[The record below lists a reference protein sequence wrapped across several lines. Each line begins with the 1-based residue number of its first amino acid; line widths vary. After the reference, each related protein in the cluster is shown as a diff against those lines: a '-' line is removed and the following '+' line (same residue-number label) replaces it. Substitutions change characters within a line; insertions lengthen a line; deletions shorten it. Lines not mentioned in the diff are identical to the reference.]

1 MSQGAFVTLVGY
13 VAQEPSIRT
22 TRTGKTVTDLRVGI
36 TPRYLDQATG
46 EWRDAESSY
55 FTVSCWDRLAHH
67 VRASM
72 HKGEP
77 VLVRGKFKTSTYE
90 DKDGRPRTDTRITAD
105 TVGHDL
111 SRGIA
116 NYIRHRSKQPP
127 AEGGPAADQ
136 TSDQTSDQTGDR
148 SREQMPGNP
157 ELPGGPEDLIDEEA
171 IERFGR
177 DLDDA
182 DLAGRVLTE
191 DPDAQDEDEGEER
204 LEELPQDVASTAQPA
219 PRSLDS
225 AVFPVRLDP
234 PRGPADGPQPR

>member
-22 TRTGKTVTDLRVGI
+22 TKTGKIVTDLRVGI
-36 TPRYLDQATG
+36 TPRYRDQASG
-46 EWRDAESSY
+46 EWRDSESSY
-55 FTVSCWDRLAHH
+55 FTVSCWDRLAQH

-77 VLVRGKFKTSTYE
+77 VLVRGKFKTNTYE
-90 DKDGRPRTDTRITAD
+90 DKDGRPRTDIRITAD

-116 NYIRHRSKQPP
+116 NYIKHRSKQPP
-127 AEGGPAADQ
+127 ADGDQ
-136 TSDQTSDQTGDR
+136 MGDR
-148 SREQMPGNP
+148 ASEQVPGNIALA
-157 ELPGGPEDLIDEEA
+157 EGPDEFLDEDA

-182 DLAGRVLTE
+182 DLAARAFAEDAEDQDAEDQDAEDQDKDATE
-191 DPDAQDEDEGEER
+191 
-204 LEELPQDVASTAQPA
+204 TAA
-219 PRSLDS
+219 S
-225 AVFPVRLDP
+225 AVPY
-234 PRGPADGPQPR
+234 

>member
-13 VAQEPSIRT
+13 VAQEPNIRT
-22 TRTGKTVTDLRVGI
+22 TRTGKTVTELRVGI

-55 FTVSCWDRLAHH
+55 FSVSCWDRLAHH

-116 NYIRHRSKQPP
+116 NYIKHRSKQPP
-127 AEGGPAADQ
+127 AEGDPARDQTSEQTRDQ

-148 SREQMPGNP
+148 TREQMPANP
-157 ELPGGPEDLIDEEA
+157 DLAAGSDDMIDEEA

-191 DPDAQDEDEGEER
+191 DPDAQDEDEGDEE
-204 LEELPQDVASTAQPA
+204 DGDTADTA
-219 PRSLDS
+219 AS
-225 AVFPVRLDP
+225 AV
-234 PRGPADGPQPR
+234 PATPY

>member
-1 MSQGAFVTLVGY
+1 MSQGAFVTLIGY

-22 TRTGKTVTDLRVGI
+22 TKTGKTITELRVGI
-36 TPRYLDQATG
+36 TPRYRDQATG
-46 EWRDAESSY
+46 EWRAAESSY
-55 FTVSCWDRLAHH
+55 FTVSCWDRLAQH

-116 NYIRHRSKQPP
+116 NYIRQRSQQPP
-127 AEGGPAADQ
+127 ADGDPA
-136 TSDQTSDQTGDR
+136 GDR
-148 SREQMPGNP
+148 ASEHAPGNP
-157 ELPGGPEDLIDEEA
+157 ELVGGPDEMLDEDA

-177 DLDDA
+177 DLDNA
-182 DLAGRVLTE
+182 DLAARAFTD
-191 DPDAQDEDEGEER
+191 DPDAHDEAEDGEEDEDAAGTA
-204 LEELPQDVASTAQPA
+204 ASPVPA
-219 PRSLDS
+219 TPY
-225 AVFPVRLDP
+225 
-234 PRGPADGPQPR
+234 

>member
-13 VAQEPSIRT
+13 VAQEPNIRT
-22 TRTGKTVTDLRVGI
+22 TRTGKTVTELRVGI

-55 FTVSCWDRLAHH
+55 FSVNCWDRLAHH

-116 NYIRHRSKQPP
+116 NYIKHRSKQQAADADAAGDQAQGSPDQ
-127 AEGGPAADQ
+127 AGGPD
-136 TSDQTSDQTGDR
+136 
-148 SREQMPGNP
+148 EM
-157 ELPGGPEDLIDEEA
+157 LDEEA

-182 DLAGRVLTE
+182 DLAERVLTE
-191 DPDAQDEDEGEER
+191 DPDAQDEDEGDEEDG
-204 LEELPQDVASTAQPA
+204 EAADTAA
-219 PRSLDS
+219 S
-225 AVFPVRLDP
+225 AV
-234 PRGPADGPQPR
+234 PATPY

>member
-13 VAQEPSIRT
+13 VAQEPNIRT
-22 TRTGKTVTDLRVGI
+22 TKTGKTVTDLRVGI
-36 TPRYLDQATG
+36 TPRYRDQATG

-77 VLVRGKFKTSTYE
+77 VLVRGKFKTSSYE
-90 DKDGRPRTDTRITAD
+90 DRDGRPRTETRITAD

-127 AEGGPAADQ
+127 AEGD
-136 TSDQTSDQTGDR
+136 
-148 SREQMPGNP
+148 MPGDPTAEQVPGNL
-157 ELPGGPEDLIDEEA
+157 ELAGGPDELLDEEA

-182 DLAGRVLTE
+182 DLATRALAE
-191 DPDAQDEDEGEER
+191 DVEGAEDSEDEDVEE
-204 LEELPQDVASTAQPA
+204 EEDDMAA
-219 PRSLDS
+219 S
-225 AVFPVRLDP
+225 AV
-234 PRGPADGPQPR
+234 PATPY

>member
-13 VAQEPSIRT
+13 VAQEPNIRT
-22 TRTGKTVTDLRVGI
+22 TKTGKTVTDLRVGI
-36 TPRYLDQATG
+36 TPRYRDQATG

-90 DKDGRPRTDTRITAD
+90 DREGRPRTETRITAD

-111 SRGIA
+111 SRGVA

-127 AEGGPAADQ
+127 AEGD
-136 TSDQTSDQTGDR
+136 
-148 SREQMPGNP
+148 MPGDQMAELLPGSP
-157 ELPGGPEDLIDEEA
+157 ELAGGPDELLDEEA

-177 DLDDA
+177 DLDEA
-182 DLAGRVLTE
+182 DLAARVLTE
-191 DPDAQDEDEGEER
+191 DAEDAEDTEESEDADVEDGDEDEDDDDTAD
-204 LEELPQDVASTAQPA
+204 LAASAT
-219 PRSLDS
+219 SY
-225 AVFPVRLDP
+225 
-234 PRGPADGPQPR
+234 

>member
-22 TRTGKTVTDLRVGI
+22 TKTGKTVTDLRVGI
-36 TPRYLDQATG
+36 TPRYRDQATG

-55 FTVSCWDRLAHH
+55 FTVSCWDRLAQH

-77 VLVRGKFKTSTYE
+77 VLIRGKFKTNTYE

-127 AEGGPAADQ
+127 VEGDPAGDRTSEQVPGSIELAGGPD
-136 TSDQTSDQTGDR
+136 
-148 SREQMPGNP
+148 
-157 ELPGGPEDLIDEEA
+157 ELLDEDA
-171 IERFGR
+171 IERFGQ

-182 DLAGRVLTE
+182 DFAARALTE
-191 DPDAQDEDEGEER
+191 DQDVQDEGEDD
-204 LEELPQDVASTAQPA
+204 EEDDDVTDIAA
-219 PRSLDS
+219 S
-225 AVFPVRLDP
+225 AV
-234 PRGPADGPQPR
+234 PATPY

>member
-13 VAQEPSIRT
+13 VVQEPSIRT

-116 NYIRHRSKQPP
+116 NYIKHRSKQPP
-127 AEGGPAADQ
+127 AEGDQASGQ
-136 TSDQTSDQTGDR
+136 TSGQTGEGAR
-148 SREQMPGNP
+148 PALGEQMPGNP
-157 ELPGGPEDLIDEEA
+157 ELPGGPEGMIDEEA

-182 DLAGRVLTE
+182 DLAARVLTE
-191 DPDAQDEDEGEER
+191 DPEAQDEDEGDEE
-204 LEELPQDVASTAQPA
+204 DGKAADTAA
-219 PRSLDS
+219 S
-225 AVFPVRLDP
+225 AV
-234 PRGPADGPQPR
+234 PATPY

>member
-22 TRTGKTVTDLRVGI
+22 TKTGKTVTDLRVGI
-36 TPRYLDQATG
+36 TPRYRDQATG
-46 EWRDAESSY
+46 EWHDGQSSY
-55 FTVSCWDRLAHH
+55 FTVSCWDRLANH

-90 DKDGRPRTDTRITAD
+90 DKDGRPRTETRITAD

-111 SRGIA
+111 SRGVA
-116 NYIRHRSKQPP
+116 NYIRQRSKQ
-127 AEGGPAADQ
+127 AAADAGA
-136 TSDQTSDQTGDR
+136 TGD
-148 SREQMPGNP
+148 EAPGSPNLG
-157 ELPGGPEDLIDEEA
+157 EGQEDLIDEDA

-182 DLAGRVLTE
+182 DLAARALTE
-191 DPDAQDEDEGEER
+191 DEDEDGEEA
-204 LEELPQDVASTAQPA
+204 EDAANAADTAASVVPA
-219 PRSLDS
+219 TPY
-225 AVFPVRLDP
+225 
-234 PRGPADGPQPR
+234 

>member
-22 TRTGKTVTDLRVGI
+22 TRTGKTVTELRVGI

-55 FTVSCWDRLAHH
+55 FSVSCWDRLAHH

-116 NYIRHRSKQPP
+116 NYIKHRPKQPP
-127 AEGGPAADQ
+127 AEGDPARDQ
-136 TSDQTSDQTGDR
+136 ASDHAGEGDR
-148 SREQMPGNP
+148 TREPMPANL
-157 ELPGGPEDLIDEEA
+157 ELAGGPDDMIDEEA
-171 IERFGR
+171 IVRFGR

-182 DLAGRVLTE
+182 DLAARVLTE
-191 DPDAQDEDEGEER
+191 DPDTQDEDEGDEE
-204 LEELPQDVASTAQPA
+204 DGKAADTAA
-219 PRSLDS
+219 S
-225 AVFPVRLDP
+225 AV
-234 PRGPADGPQPR
+234 PATPY

>member
-22 TRTGKTVTDLRVGI
+22 TKTGKTVTDLRVGI
-36 TPRYLDQATG
+36 TPRYRDQATG
-46 EWRDAESSY
+46 EWRDGQSSY
-55 FTVSCWDRLAHH
+55 FTVSCWDRLANH

-90 DKDGRPRTDTRITAD
+90 DKDGRPRTETRITAD

-111 SRGIA
+111 SRGVA
-116 NYIRHRSKQPP
+116 NYIRHRPNQ
-127 AEGGPAADQ
+127 AAADVGA
-136 TSDQTSDQTGDR
+136 TG
-148 SREQMPGNP
+148 EQAPGSPNP
-157 ELPGGPEDLIDEEA
+157 GEGHNLGEGPEDMIDEDA

-182 DLAGRVLTE
+182 DLAARALTE
-191 DPDAQDEDEGEER
+191 DEDEDDEAD
-204 LEELPQDVASTAQPA
+204 QDAAIAAETAA
-219 PRSLDS
+219 S
-225 AVFPVRLDP
+225 AV
-234 PRGPADGPQPR
+234 PATPY

>member
-1 MSQGAFVTLVGY
+1 MSQGAFVTLIGY

-22 TRTGKTVTDLRVGI
+22 TKTGKTVTDLRVGI
-36 TPRYLDQATG
+36 TPRYRDQATG

-55 FTVSCWDRLAHH
+55 FTVSCWDRLAQH

-77 VLVRGKFKTSTYE
+77 VLVRGKFKTNTYE

-116 NYIRHRSKQPP
+116 NYIKHRSKQPP
-127 AEGGPAADQ
+127 ADGDQ
-136 TSDQTSDQTGDR
+136 AGDR
-148 SREQMPGNP
+148 TSERVPGSI
-157 ELPGGPEDLIDEEA
+157 ELAEGPDEILDEDA

-177 DLDDA
+177 DLDDS
-182 DLAGRVLTE
+182 DLAARALAEDADESEDADTE
-191 DPDAQDEDEGEER
+191 DQDEDDDTAETA
-204 LEELPQDVASTAQPA
+204 ASAMPY
-219 PRSLDS
+219 
-225 AVFPVRLDP
+225 
-234 PRGPADGPQPR
+234 

>member
-13 VAQEPSIRT
+13 VAQEPNIRT

-116 NYIRHRSKQPP
+116 NYIKHRPKQPP
-127 AEGGPAADQ
+127 AEG
-136 TSDQTSDQTGDR
+136 DQTSDQTGDQTSGPTSDQTGEGDR
-148 SREQMPGNP
+148 TREQMPGHP
-157 ELPGGPEDLIDEEA
+157 ELTGGPEDMIDEEA
-171 IERFGR
+171 IERFGQ

-182 DLAGRVLTE
+182 DLAARVLTE
-191 DPDAQDEDEGEER
+191 RPDAQDEDEDDGEDGEAA
-204 LEELPQDVASTAQPA
+204 DTAA
-219 PRSLDS
+219 S
-225 AVFPVRLDP
+225 AV
-234 PRGPADGPQPR
+234 PATPY